1 MNSYA
6 VANGFSWNLI
16 VWTFVFGG
24 ISVFFISSRISFKL
38 AAVLITIKFLIVAT
52 YFGIWSDGTWFIGGD
67 DQGYFETGLILLQ
80 TGYSPL
86 DIWFSPEGKYL
97 LSAHTS
103 VALYRW
109 WNMLWLYLIEP
120 SYFAPVMANAFV
132 SVLSA
137 CLFDSILRISGY
149 ARRFRAGFLAFF
161 LLHWDIVAWT
171 SFLNI
176 KEALIVFLLLLLIR
190 SVLQIGNRQYIVIN
204 LSLIAMCVILFQG
217 IRFYYPIL
225 IGVAVSLYWLS
236 KTPRPVITVGALLVV
251 GVGLA
256 WFYGN
261 YLDLVQELVKVNQVG
276 RGIGRML
283 FSPLPWKISDP
294 ATYLI
299 PGSILHIAL
308 LPGAVF
314 GAWQLLKSSSQTR
327 LIVLVVIVGLAFY
340 ALVPRLGSPR
350 HRAPMMALWTLFEY
364 QFIFVLIMGWVRAR
378 ATSALSGLSPKIG
391 QGIS

>member
-16 VWTFVFGG
+16 VWTFVFGA
-24 ISVFFISSRISFKL
+24 ISVSLISARVSFKL
-38 AAVLITIKFLIVAT
+38 AVVLISIKFAIIAT

-67 DQGYFETGLILLQ
+67 DQGYYETGLILLQ
-80 TGYSPL
+80 TGHTPL
-86 DIWFSPEGKYL
+86 GVWLSPEGKYL
-97 LSAHTS
+97 LGAHTN
-103 VALYRW
+103 VAIYRW

-120 SYFAPVMANAFV
+120 SYFAPVLANVFV

-137 CLFDSILRISGY
+137 CVFESILRISGY

-176 KEALIVFLLLLLIR
+176 KEALIVLLSLLLIR
-190 SVLQIGNRQYIVIN
+190 SILQVENRQHIVIN
-204 LSLIAMCVILFQG
+204 LSLIVVCAILFQG
-217 IRFYYPIL
+217 IRFYYPVI
-225 IGVAVSLYWLS
+225 IGVAVSLYWIS
-236 KTPRPVITVGALLVV
+236 KTPRPGITVGALVIV
-251 GVGLA
+251 GIGLA
-256 WFYGN
+256 WFYSN
-261 YLDLVQELVKVNQVG
+261 YLDLMQELVQPNQIG
-276 RGIGRML
+276 RGIGRMI

-308 LPGAVF
+308 LPGALF
-314 GAWQLLKSSSQTR
+314 GAWQLLKSSNQTR

-350 HRAPMMALWTLFEY
+350 HRAPMMALWTLLEY
-364 QFIFVLIMGWVRAR
+364 QFIYVLIMGWVREKA
-378 ATSALSGLSPKIG
+378 SGALSGLSLKSG
-391 QGIS
+391 RA